1 MERKITIKEN
11 WLKEDE
17 RCPCCNQVTQR
28 VRGITKQNIRS
39 LLIPKWDMTEVTI
52 TLLLI
57 TLIILSFAYKNET
70 QEARDFIKPLYADN
84 GANCLLVCNNKCS
97 LIIASFKETKLCN
110 ELTCDLTNI
119 SVSG

>member
-1 MERKITIKEN
+1 MVKKNTMKEN
-11 WLKEDE
+11 WLKVDE
-17 RCPCCNQVTQR
+17 TCPCCNQVTKK

-52 TLLLI
+52 TLLLF

-70 QEARDFIKPLYADN
+70 QEARDFIEPLYADN
-84 GANCLLVCNNKCS
+84 GANCLSVCNNKCS
-97 LIIASFKETKLCN
+97 LIIASFEETKLCN